1 MHTLTNLFNSS
12 KITCNRNWLSKTL
25 LFIIFSIPA
34 ILVYAEENTAPAP
47 IKEES
52 IAAEAIMELDP
63 YYSDVELYVPLTRTP
78 IPTITS
84 DSEFEIYKTLVEGSA
99 IPRYML
105 LEASVYP
112 MPVLG
117 TYFKSHTPDFYK
129 SAEIGNGGSNI
140 LESVTAGF
148 QEPWAVSAFFG
159 NIAKL
164 VRPGSSDTELKGNN
178 LGYSGYLL
186 SAGSKH
192 IKDNILISDNWYEI
206 EWKIKGKRDY
216 PNDKQSWSFRIGGK
230 FHDNPDITNV
240 SYLSIHRSNL
250 NSQYS
255 FLNWIK
261 NTEVDM
267 KMHFSQNEGQLIRLE
282 MILGK
287 KYPISNKN
295 FTPTLSL
302 GFVLSSPNE
311 YRGSL
316 LTQNKDTITLV
327 LRPSIEF

>member
-1 MHTLTNLFNSS
+1 MLYLYHIRVYCTYFVSL
-12 KITCNRNWLSKTL
+12 
-25 LFIIFSIPA
+25 A
-34 ILVYAEENTAPAP
+34 ILTASVILFSASTHAEEQAAPAHD
-47 IKEES
+47 KEEGS
-52 IAAEAIMELDP
+52 TTEVIWEFDP
-63 YYSDVELYVPLTRTP
+63 YYSDVELYVPLTSAP

-84 DSEFEIYKTLVEGSA
+84 DSEVEIYRTLVEGSA

-117 TYFKSHTPDFYK
+117 TYLKSHTSDFYK
-129 SAEIGNGGSNI
+129 GWEFGKGGSNI
-140 LESVTAGF
+140 LESITAGF

-164 VRPGSSDTELKGNN
+164 VRPGMELKGSNR
-178 LGYSGYLL
+178 GYSGYLV

-192 IKDNILISDNWYEI
+192 IKENILISDNWYEL

-216 PNDKQSWSFRIGGK
+216 PNDKQIWSFRVGGK

-240 SYLSIHRSNL
+240 TYLSMHRSNL
-250 NSQYS
+250 NSNYS

-261 NTEVDM
+261 NTEIDM
-267 KMHFSQNEGQLIRLE
+267 KMHFAQHDGQMVRLE

-287 KYPISNKN
+287 KYPIASMNY
-295 FTPTLSL
+295 TPTLNV
-302 GFVLSSPNE
+302 GFIWTSPNE
-311 YRGSL
+311 YGGML
-316 LTQNKDTITLV
+316 KDRKEDMITLV
-327 LRPSIEF
+327 IRPSIEF

>member
-1 MHTLTNLFNSS
+1 MFYLRPALEHCKQFACLVALIMMALTFSS
-12 KITCNRNWLSKTL
+12 ISQAQEKVLSA
-25 LFIIFSIPA
+25 P
-34 ILVYAEENTAPAP
+34 VMEEGSANEV
-47 IKEES
+47 IWEF
-52 IAAEAIMELDP
+52 DP
-63 YYSDVELYVPLTRTP
+63 YYTNVGLYAPLTDTP

-84 DSEFEIYKTLVEGSA
+84 DSEVEIYRKLIEGSA

-105 LEASVYP
+105 LEASIYP

-117 TYFKSHTPDFYK
+117 TYLKSHTPGFYQGWEVG
-129 SAEIGNGGSNI
+129 SGGSNA

-164 VRPGSSDTELKGNN
+164 VRPGTEMKGSN

-192 IKDNILISDNWYEI
+192 IKDNVLISDNWYEL

-216 PNDKQSWSFRIGGK
+216 PNDKQTWSFRIGGK
-230 FHDNPDITNV
+230 FHDHPDITNV
-240 SYLSIHRSNL
+240 TYLSFHRSNL
-250 NSQYS
+250 NSNYS

-261 NTEVDM
+261 NTEVDL
-267 KMHFSQNEGQLIRLE
+267 KMHFAQHDGQLVRLE
-282 MILGK
+282 MIWGK
-287 KYPISNKN
+287 KYPIVNKN
-295 FTPTLSL
+295 YTPTLSL
-302 GFVLSSPNE
+302 GFVWSSAKE
-311 YRGSL
+311 YRGA
-316 LTQNKDTITLV
+316 LTSSNIDTVTLV